1 MAVPPHRPANRR
13 HPVAALCVALLLLSP
28 AAGLW
33 WSAAG
38 ATEETEVEDT
48 DTDTGA
54 SQTDTAADAGP
65 SDEVLVE
72 GAQIYSQLCSACH
85 QPGGVGITGQFP
97 PLLGNPNVDDTEYL
111 VATIRNG
118 REGELT
124 VLGQTYNG
132 RMPAF
137 STLSEADVDAIVAYV
152 QSGFAA
158 PAVAPAAPGTTAS
171 PGGEL
176 PGFANF
182 STTVAWLIAAGVAGL
197 VLGPRLLSAND
208 RLHMPWLD
216 AWLKTAVIV
225 VGFIVF
231 TVFVPSWA
239 MQTDT
244 VAGLDRLVQ
253 DMIGTGLWLLGM
265 VGGLWALWYAHREDR
280 I

>member
-1 MAVPPHRPANRR
+1 MAVSPHRPANRR
-13 HPVAALCVALLLLSP
+13 HPLATLCVALLVFSP

-33 WSAAG
+33 LSAAG
-38 ATEETEVEDT
+38 ASQVDGEESEADT
-48 DTDTGA
+48 V
-54 SQTDTAADAGP
+54 ADVDSGP
-65 SDEVLVE
+65 SDELLVE

-85 QPGGVGITGQFP
+85 QPGGVGISGQFP
-97 PLLGNPNVDDTEYL
+97 PLLGNPNVDDTDYL
-111 VATIRNG
+111 VSTIRNG
-118 REGELT
+118 REGELV
-124 VLGQTYNG
+124 VLGETYNG

-137 STLSEADVDAIVAYV
+137 STLSEADVDALVTYV

-158 PAVAPAAPGTTAS
+158 PAIAPPAPGSTAS

-182 STTVAWLIAAGVAGL
+182 STTVAFLIAGGVVAL

-225 VGFIVF
+225 VGFIAF
-231 TVFVPSWA
+231 TVLVPSWA

-244 VAGLDRLVQ
+244 VAGLDRLAQ
-253 DMIGTGLWLLGM
+253 DLVGTGLWLFGM